1 MSPKHLNSEA
11 GQKWRWWYNSRQSP
25 REKRRPGINRIL
37 AQSLVAFAIAALI
50 AFKFQRVIFAG
61 IVAGIGL
68 FMLLCGIFFP
78 RLHQRIERVIN
89 KIAFALGQGLTWLLL
104 APFYFICFLPGRI
117 LLLLAKRD
125 PMKRAWVS
133 SAPTYWAIKRELQS
147 NDRIT
152 KQY

>member
-1 MSPKHLNSEA
+1 MSPKHPNSEA
-11 GQKWRWWYNSRQSP
+11 GQKWKWWYNSRQST
-25 REKRRPGINRIL
+25 REKQRPGINRIL

-50 AFKFQRVIFAG
+50 AFKFQRVVFAG

-68 FMLLCGIFFP
+68 FMLLCGLLLP
-78 RLHQRIERVIN
+78 GLHKRIERVMN
-89 KIAFALGQGLTWLLL
+89 TIAVGLGQGLTWLLL

-125 PMKRAWVS
+125 PMKRAWIP
-133 SAPTYWAIKRELQS
+133 SAPTYWTIKSELQS
-147 NDRIT
+147 NDRMT